1 MFNPKSKKFLVGA
14 LFLILIVGS
23 SVNVAFAGQDI
34 HSLLSSWFQTE
45 RSNSIAEIE
54 EAVAIEQEI
63 QTERLKEEL
72 RLGIENAE
80 RQLENYT
87 DKMKANSISEIQK
100 HADQLINSIDIDQSD
115 EKNKVASELA
125 DIIQEAKSKIDAITP
140 QHAVV
145 SDEDSELPDE
155 DMGISKETK

>member
-1 MFNPKSKKFLVGA
+1 MFNLKSKKFLVGA

-87 DKMKANSISEIQK
+87 NKMKANSISEIQK
-100 HADQLINSIDIDQSD
+100 HADQLVNSIEIDQSE
-115 EKNKVASELA
+115 EKNNVTSQLEA
-125 DIIQEAKSKIDAITP
+125 IIQDAKNKIDAIASQP
-140 QHAVV
+140 VV
-145 SDEDSELPDE
+145 APDG
-155 DMGISKETK
+155 DKDTSK

>member
-1 MFNPKSKKFLVGA
+1 MFNLKSKKFLVGA

-100 HADQLINSIDIDQSD
+100 HADQLVNSIEIDQSE
-115 EKNKVASELA
+115 EKNNVTSQLEA
-125 DIIQEAKSKIDAITP
+125 IIQDAKNKIDAIASQP
-140 QHAVV
+140 VV
-145 SDEDSELPDE
+145 APDG
-155 DMGISKETK
+155 DKDTSK

>member
-1 MFNPKSKKFLVGA
+1 MFNLKSKKFLVGA

-87 DKMKANSISEIQK
+87 NKMKANSISEIQK
-100 HADQLINSIDIDQSD
+100 HADQLVNSIEIDQSE
-115 EKNKVASELA
+115 EKNNVTSQLEA
-125 DIIQEAKSKIDAITP
+125 IIQDAKNKIDAIASQP
-140 QHAVV
+140 VV
-145 SDEDSELPDE
+145 VPDG
-155 DMGISKETK
+155 DKDTSK